1 MNDIQDMRDKGR
13 LAQRALAWARD
24 MRYAIAASAA
34 TMAATWATPALAAD
48 ATQILNSVK
57 NLLAGGVG
65 MLGAGMVVFGAV
77 GIGTNIHNGA
87 QGNGA
92 AIAGGV
98 ATLVGGVII
107 AAAAVFF
114 GTLDTGWVN
123 VQS

>member
-1 MNDIQDMRDKGR
+1 MTNETNENRTLAGR
-13 LAQRALAWARD
+13 LNGWAR
-24 MRYAIAASAA
+24 RNKAAA
-34 TMAATWATPALAAD
+34 TAAVAAMAANPAVAMAATD
-48 ATQILNSVK
+48 ASNILDKVK
-57 NLLAGGVG
+57 GLLAGGVG

-77 GIGTNIHNGA
+77 SIGTNLHNGA

-114 GTLDTGWVN
+114 GTLDTSWVN
-123 VQS
+123 G